1 VDVFVS
7 STYRDLAEYREV
19 LRGALTTSGHTFH
32 GMEHFAANPAPPLET
47 CIAAL
52 SRCNVYV
59 GLIGGL
65 YGSSPPG
72 RRLSYTELEYRRAM
86 DRNMYAII
94 LLRDDDATVRQSLV
108 ERDPER
114 LRRLERFKSVIRQR
128 HTVQTFRD
136 PHEAAWKIL
145 AALRVYEVAQCER
158 EDADRL

>member
-1 VDVFVS
+1 
-7 STYRDLAEYREV
+7 
-19 LRGALTTSGHTFH
+19 
-32 GMEHFAANPAPPLET
+32 M
-47 CIAAL
+47 AAL

-65 YGSSPPG
+65 YGYSPPG

-86 DRNMYAII
+86 DRDMYAII
-94 LLRDDDATVRQSLV
+94 LHLDDDATVRQSLV

-114 LRRLERFKSVIRQR
+114 LRRLERFKRLIRQL

-145 AALRVYEVAQCER
+145 AALRVYEVALRER
-158 EDADRL
+158 EGADSL

>member
-1 VDVFVS
+1 
-7 STYRDLAEYREV
+7 
-19 LRGALTTSGHTFH
+19 
-32 GMEHFAANPAPPLET
+32 M
-47 CIAAL
+47 AAL

-72 RRLSYTELEYRRAM
+72 RRLSYTELEYRHAM
-86 DRNMYAII
+86 DRDMYTII
-94 LLRDDDATVRQSLV
+94 LLLDDDATVRQSLV

-114 LRRLERFKSVIRQR
+114 LRRLERFKGVIRQR

-145 AALRVYEVAQCER
+145 AALRVYEVALRER

>member
-19 LRGALTTSGHTFH
+19 LRVALTTSGHTFH
-32 GMEHFAANPAPPLET
+32 GMEHFAANPAPALET

-52 SRCNVYV
+52 SKCDVHV

-72 RRLSYTELEYRRAM
+72 RRLSYTELEYRSAM
-86 DRNMYAII
+86 DRNMYVII
-94 LLRDDDATVRQSLV
+94 LLIADDATVRQSLV

-114 LRRLERFKSVIRQR
+114 RQRLERFKGVIRQR
-128 HTVQTFRD
+128 HTVQTFRN

-145 AALRVYEVAQCER
+145 AALRVREVALRER
-158 EDADRL
+158 QDANRL

>member
-19 LRGALTTSGHTFH
+19 LRLALTTSGHTFH
-32 GMEHFAANPAPPLET
+32 GMEHFAANPAPPLAT
-47 CIAAL
+47 CMAAL
-52 SRCNVYV
+52 DRCDVYV
-59 GLIGGL
+59 GLIGSI

-86 DRNMYAII
+86 DRDMHAII
-94 LLRDDDATVRQSLV
+94 LLLDNDAPVRQSLV

-114 LRRLERFKSVIRQR
+114 LRRLERFKGMITQR
-128 HTVQTFRD
+128 HTIQTFRD

-145 AALRVYEVAQCER
+145 AALRVHEVALRER

>member
-19 LRGALTTSGHTFH
+19 LRVALTTSGHTFQ
-32 GMEHFAANPAPPLET
+32 GMEHFAANPTPPLET
-47 CIAAL
+47 CMAAL
-52 SRCNVYV
+52 SGCNVYV
-59 GLIGGL
+59 GLIGSL

-86 DRNMYAII
+86 DRDMYAII
-94 LLRDDDATVRQSLV
+94 LLLDDAATVRQSLV

-114 LRRLERFKSVIRQR
+114 LQRLERFKSLIRQR

-145 AALRVYEVAQCER
+145 AALRVYEVALRER
-158 EDADRL
+158 EDADSL